1 MKVLDDIE
9 AACVIFALYEEHELS
24 KKQQRD
30 KIKRRHWVHPL
41 NLKRPDNGQFQVT
54 FMTLRSYPEE
64 FMKYYR
70 MSITSF
76 DELSISITIDNEPSS
91 GQKLVTG
98 SHLIGGIGVVLPQN
112 QQDGNNDTK
121 SRTETKQINHI

>member
-1 MKVLDDIE
+1 MEVLDDIE

-76 DELSISITIDNEPSS
+76 DELVSKNIWFT
-91 GQKLVTG
+91 
-98 SHLIGGIGVVLPQN
+98 
-112 QQDGNNDTK
+112 
-121 SRTETKQINHI
+121 